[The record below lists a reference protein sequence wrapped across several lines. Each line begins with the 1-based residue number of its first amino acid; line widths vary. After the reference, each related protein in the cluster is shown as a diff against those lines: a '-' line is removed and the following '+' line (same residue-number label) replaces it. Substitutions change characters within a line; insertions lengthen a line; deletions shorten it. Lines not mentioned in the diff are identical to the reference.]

1 MALWATLTGL
11 LLIWLF
17 AGLDKIASTDLVQGV
32 ETRPET
38 ATRRTLAQI
47 LAFRLVLL
55 AGFALLSYGWVS
67 VLMPAYNSLRA
78 GGVARMPAGLLLYVL
93 PLTMISTLA
102 WWLGI
107 LVAENWTDSFT
118 RYGGWARYLAW
129 PFLPVGYLAAP
140 RLDAP
145 AVNGEDES
153 DERLSALRAMAAQP
167 DPVWQMVQDR
177 QGNDVAVANRQIFDN
192 AAELP
197 SVRLRECMVPRTDV
211 VAVEEEDGIEGLR
224 KAFIESGYS
233 KIPVYRETI
242 DNVVGYCH
250 SSALFKKPKQ
260 VSDIL
265 TNILMVPE
273 TMSASQL
280 LVEFS
285 KAKKSIAMV
294 IDEFGGTSGLVTM
307 EDVMEEIFGDIRDE
321 LDDEE
326 LTEVAEADGQY
337 LLSARLEVD
346 YLNEKYGWD
355 LPVGDYESLGGLV
368 ISLNQD
374 LPEKGQVIEAPP
386 FTFEIV
392 DSEEKRVNVVRIRV
406 SEELT

>member
-1 MALWATLTGL
+1 
-11 LLIWLF
+11 LIWLF
-17 AGLDKIASTDLVQGV
+17 AGLDKMASSDLVRAAEEQ
-32 ETRPET
+32 PD
-38 ATRRTLAQI
+38 ASSRRTVANI
-47 LAFRLVLL
+47 LAYRIVMLV
-55 AGFALLSYGWVS
+55 GFALFSYGWVAATLAPYTWLRS
-67 VLMPAYNSLRA
+67 EGFARVLA
-78 GGVARMPAGLLLYVL
+78 GALLYVA
-93 PLTMISTLA
+93 PLTILSSLA

-107 LVAENWTDSFT
+107 LIAENQAEAFGCYASWVRFV
-118 RYGGWARYLAW
+118 AW
-129 PFLPVGYLAAP
+129 PFLPLGFLAAP
-140 RLDAP
+140 SIGGPVATD
-145 AVNGEDES
+145 DES
-153 DERLSALRAMAAQP
+153 DERGSMLRAVAAQP

-177 QGNDVAVANRQIFDN
+177 DGNDVAIANRQIFDN

-211 VAVEEEDGIEGLR
+211 VAVEEEAGIEGLR

-242 DNVVGYCH
+242 DNVIGYCH

-260 VSDIL
+260 IADIL
-265 TNILMVPE
+265 TTMLMVPE

-326 LTEVAEADGQY
+326 LTEVQEAEDQW

-355 LPVGDYESLGGLV
+355 LPEGDYESLGGLV

-374 LPEKGQVIEAPP
+374 LPEKGQVIETPP
-386 FTFEIV
+386 FTFTIV
-392 DSEEKRVNVVRIRV
+392 DSEEKRVNMVRIRV